1 MPDMRLNPWLR
12 LFRVVNLPTVPGDV
26 LVGASVLLAGI
37 TRSGTCT
44 TAVVSS
50 LAPVWWAAAASIFL
64 YVFGLVDND
73 IVGAKVDRDRP
84 IPDGEI
90 SISAARVARFLCLL
104 AAAGAAAAG
113 GLPLLWRCAAGVL
126 VAVVAVYNR
135 TKWSALMGVC
145 RGVNVLCGA
154 LAIVVGN
161 WRGVPGDGRLFVLL
175 PVVAW
180 TIYIWIVT
188 KYSEGEETDPVRR
201 SRVGTLIGGILL
213 LQIVAICACV
223 AVNRNLWPLL
233 AVGISLLVIHKVIL
247 RLLPRVS
254 AS

>member
-1 MPDMRLNPWLR
+1 MPDMRLHPWLR

-26 LVGASVLLAGI
+26 LIGASALIAGI
-37 TRSGTCT
+37 AKSGSCT
-44 TAVVSS
+44 TAVASS
-50 LAPVWWAAAASIFL
+50 LAPVWWAAVASVFL
-64 YVFGLVDND
+64 YMFGLADND
-73 IVGAKVDRDRP
+73 IVGAKVDRSRP

-90 SISAARVARFLCLL
+90 SISAARAARLLCLL
-104 AAAGAAAAG
+104 AVAGAAAAG

-135 TKWSALMGVC
+135 TKWSVLMGAC
-145 RGVNVLCGA
+145 RGGNVLCGA
-154 LAIVVGN
+154 LSIVVGN
-161 WRGVPGDGRLFVLL
+161 CRGVPGDGRLFVLL
-175 PVVAW
+175 PVIVW

-213 LQIVAICACV
+213 LQIVTIGACV
-223 AVNRNLWPLL
+223 AANLNLWPLL
-233 AVGISLLVIHKVIL
+233 AVSISLLAIHKVVL